1 MGPSYEKTHLPETG
15 DGFIVIR
22 ERSYPTEATS
32 GARQAHHQ
40 VCTVREVIDRFIRAA
55 RYAGLDDPSRPP
67 PKLQPPTRF
76 MAAMTCSTSGGLTGG
91 YKTIV
96 YKSHRSPGASNQPT
110 TQVPSG

>member
-1 MGPSYEKTHLPETG
+1 MSKMLFMGLLSPAAGDGPSQDKTHLPETG

-67 PKLQPPTRF
+67 KRQPPTRF

-91 YKTIV
+91 
-96 YKSHRSPGASNQPT
+96 
-110 TQVPSG
+110 